1 MQIDSGEQMILP
13 ENRRGNAAEGRVLS
27 RLSRRFGVIWYRSN
41 GFVLLEL
48 LLLALLLL
56 VLFGG
61 WLTLGADSS
70 TGRLLPVSTTTSLLV
85 ATLVP
90 AMGLLMLAG
99 RRLALRRARRLTG
112 STGRLHV
119 RLVFFFSLIAAV
131 PTLLVVAFA
140 SYLFQSGVEFWF
152 SEKSRGL
159 LEDANQLA
167 RGYYEQNLRDIGDET
182 VAMAGDVRFY
192 LSQANIT
199 SPEFA
204 EAYTRQVIIRELNE
218 SAIIERGRDGV
229 VRTAAIVDPDQEEG
243 PHQIEPKT
251 FDRLSKGET
260 VVVSATAQRIEA
272 VTPIDLTRGIY
283 LYTARKSDAQAQS
296 QWQRAQSVLANYDSL
311 IRNARNLQL
320 RFNAALLAVSLLLVI
335 FAVWF
340 ALRFAD
346 RQVEPLA
353 ELLAAARDVGSGD
366 FSKRVEGRT
375 GNDEIGLLNRAFNR
389 MTEQIA
395 GQTQALIEA
404 NELLVE
410 RRAFTEAVLDSA
422 TSGIV
427 SVDYGGL
434 VLLINGSAQAML
446 FEGGEGKAIGRNIG
460 DIAPALAE
468 QLAAGRSSGVVQH
481 TRGADT
487 RTLAVK
493 IATTRHG
500 SVLTFEDI
508 TRQLLDQR
516 RAAWSDVARRIAHEI
531 KNPLT
536 PIQLA
541 TERLGRRFGRQIETD
556 AELFEELTQ
565 TIIRQVGDLRKM
577 VDEFSSFARMPKPS
591 FRDEDVSELVRQAM
605 FLQEV
610 GNPQI
615 TYRFDADDGDTVIA
629 CDRHQVGQA
638 MTNVLKN
645 AAEAIET
652 RASEAGSDFQ
662 GRILVH
668 MSPDRDGVTVTV
680 TDNGIGLP
688 VEGSRI
694 VEPYMTTREKGTGLG
709 LAIVQKILGEHGG
722 NLAFEPAPAI
732 DGEQG
737 GTCVRM
743 RFSRDPLA
751 ELNPQ
756 DDTPEK
762 GRPDKGREAAE

>member
-1 MQIDSGEQMILP
+1 MHDAPAESAIEKDGRRSAAGDS
-13 ENRRGNAAEGRVLS
+13 RALS
-27 RLSRRFGVIWYRSN
+27 RLSRRFGVIWYRAN
-41 GFVLLEL
+41 GFVMLEI
-48 LLLALLLL
+48 LLLALLML
-56 VLFGG
+56 VLVGG
-61 WLTLGADSS
+61 WLTLGADRS
-70 TGRLLPVSTTTSLLV
+70 TGQLLPLTTTTSLLV
-85 ATLVP
+85 ATLIP
-90 AMGLLMLAG
+90 AMGLLMLVG
-99 RRLALRRARRLTG
+99 RRLALRRARKLTG

-152 SEKSRGL
+152 SERSRGL

-243 PHQIEPKT
+243 PHRIEPPT
-251 FDRLSKGET
+251 FDRLAKGET
-260 VVVSATAQRIEA
+260 VVVTATAQRIEA
-272 VTPIDLTRGIY
+272 VTPIDLSRGIY
-283 LYTARKSDAQAQS
+283 LYTARKSDAEAQS

-311 IRNARNLQL
+311 IGNARRLQL
-320 RFNAALLAVSLLLVI
+320 QFNSALLAVSLLLVVL
-335 FAVWF
+335 AVWF

-427 SVDYGGL
+427 SVDDDGCI
-434 VLLINGSAQAML
+434 LLINGSAQAML
-446 FEGGEGKAIGRNIG
+446 FEGGEGKAVGSHLAE
-460 DIAPALAE
+460 IAPALAE
-468 QLAAGRSSGVVQH
+468 QLAAGRSSGIVQQS
-481 TRGADT
+481 RGADT

-493 IATTRHG
+493 IAHTRHG

-556 AELFEELTQ
+556 AELFDELTQ

-591 FRDEDVSELVRQAM
+591 FRDEDISELVRQAM
-605 FLQEV
+605 FLQEI
-610 GNPQI
+610 GNPHI
-615 TYRFDADDGDTVIA
+615 TYRFEGDEGDTVVA

-652 RASEAGSDFQ
+652 RTAEAGGDYQ

-668 MSPDRDGVTVTV
+668 MSPDRDGITVTV

-688 VEGSRI
+688 LEGSRI

-722 NLAFEPAPAI
+722 NLVFEPAPPGE
-732 DGEQG
+732 DGKG
-737 GTCVRM
+737 GTRVRM
-743 RFSRDPLA
+743 RFAREPLA
-751 ELNPQ
+751 EINP
-756 DDTPEK
+756 DDET
-762 GRPDKGREAAE
+762 GSANPDTSSFAAE

>member
-1 MQIDSGEQMILP
+1 MTADTSGQTFDAP
-13 ENRRGNAAEGRVLS
+13 ERKPNFGSEGVDWS
-27 RLSRRFGVIWYRSN
+27 RFTRRFGIFWHKAN
-41 GFVLLEL
+41 GFLILEILLV
-48 LLLALLLL
+48 AALLL

-61 WLTLGADSS
+61 WLTLGDGD
-70 TGRLLPVSTTTSLLV
+70 TRGQLLPLATTTTLLV
-85 ATLVP
+85 GTLVP
-90 AMGLLMLAG
+90 AMALLMLAG
-99 RRLALRRARRLTG
+99 RRLALRRARKRIG
-112 STGRLHV
+112 STGQLHV

-140 SYLFQSGVEFWF
+140 SYLFQSGVEVWF
-152 SEKSRGL
+152 SERSRGL

-167 RGYYEQNLRDIGDET
+167 RGYYEQSQRDIGDET

-192 LSQANIT
+192 LSQVSIA

-204 EAYTRQVIIRELNE
+204 EAFTRQVVIRKLNE
-218 SAIIERGRDGV
+218 SAIIERGDDGTI
-229 VRTAAIVDPDQEEG
+229 RTAAIVDPDQEAG
-243 PHQIEPKT
+243 PQRIESDT
-251 FDRLSKGET
+251 FDRLTQGES
-260 VVVSATAQRIEA
+260 VVVTATAQRIEA
-272 VTPIDLTRGIY
+272 VTPLDRDRNIY
-283 LYTARKSDAQAQS
+283 LYTARKSDQEAQE

-311 IRNARNLQL
+311 TRNARSLQL
-320 RFNAALLAVSLLLVI
+320 QFNIALIGISLALVAL
-335 FAVWF
+335 AVWF

-353 ELLAAARDVGSGD
+353 ALVTAARHVGAGD
-366 FSKRVEGRT
+366 FSKRVDGRT

-389 MTEQIA
+389 MTEQIS
-395 GQTQALIEA
+395 GQTRALVEA

-427 SVDYGGL
+427 SVDDDGSI
-434 VLLINGSAQAML
+434 LLINGSAIAML
-446 FEGGEGKAIGRNIG
+446 FENGEGEAIGRPLSE
-460 DIAPALAE
+460 IAPSLADHLE
-468 QLAAGRSSGVVQH
+468 SGRSGGVVQH
-481 TRGADT
+481 ARGGDT
-487 RTLAVK
+487 RTLAIKV
-493 IATTRHG
+493 ARTRHG
-500 SVLTFEDI
+500 TVLTFEDI

-541 TERLGRRFGRQIETD
+541 TERLGRRYRRQIETD
-556 AELFEELTQ
+556 TELFDELTQ

-577 VDEFSSFARMPKPS
+577 VDEFSSFARMPKPN
-591 FRDEDVSELVRQAM
+591 FRSEDVSDLVRQAM

-610 GNPQI
+610 GNPEI
-615 TYRFDADDGDTVIA
+615 GYRFEALDGDTMIA

-652 RASEAGSDFQ
+652 RKSQDGPDYRGTIKVRLA
-662 GRILVH
+662 
-668 MSPDRDGVTVTV
+668 PDRDGVTVTV

-688 VEGSRI
+688 MEGDRI

-722 NLAFEPAPAI
+722 NISFETA
-732 DGEQG
+732 EEG
-737 GTCVRM
+737 GTLVRL
-743 RFSRDPLA
+743 RFARDPLS
-751 ELNPQ
+751 ELA
-756 DDTPEK
+756 PEA
-762 GRPDKGREAAE
+762 EAAQ

>member
-1 MQIDSGEQMILP
+1 MTAETSGKTSHLG
-13 ENRRGNAAEGRVLS
+13 NRRALPGTGAIDWS
-27 RLSRRFGVIWYRSN
+27 RLTRRFGVVWHRFN
-41 GFVLLEL
+41 GFAVLEVV
-48 LLLALLLL
+48 LAGLLLL

-61 WLTLGADSS
+61 WLTLGSDDSHE
-70 TGRLLPVSTTTSLLV
+70 RLIPVATTTSLLV
-85 ATLVP
+85 ATLIP

-99 RRLALRRARRLTG
+99 RRLALRRARSLTG

-119 RLVFFFSLIAAV
+119 RLVFFFSLIAAM

-140 SYLFQSGVEFWF
+140 SYLFQSGVDFWF
-152 SEKSRGL
+152 SERSRGL

-192 LSQANIT
+192 LSQASIA

-218 SAIIERGRDGV
+218 SAIIERGGDGV
-229 VRTAAIVDPDQEEG
+229 VRTAAIVDPDEEAG
-243 PHQIEPKT
+243 PQSIAPDV
-251 FDRLSKGET
+251 FDRLIKGET
-260 VVVSATAQRIEA
+260 VVVTATAERIEA
-272 VTPIDLTRGIY
+272 VTPLDSDRGVF
-283 LYTARKSDAQAQS
+283 LYTARKSDEAAQS
-296 QWQRAQSVLANYDSL
+296 QWQRAQSVLANYDTL
-311 IRNARNLQL
+311 TGNARSMQLQ
-320 RFNAALLAVSLLLVI
+320 FNIALLGVSLALVAL
-335 FAVWF
+335 AVWF

-353 ELLAAARDVGSGD
+353 ELLSAARHVGSGD

-395 GQTQALIEA
+395 GQTHALIEA

-422 TSGIV
+422 TSGIISV
-427 SVDYGGL
+427 SDDRE

-446 FEGGEGKAIGRNIG
+446 FEGGEGQAIGRPLTE
-460 DIAPALAE
+460 IAPMLDE
-468 QLAAGRSSGVVQH
+468 QIEGGRSGGIVQH
-481 TRGADT
+481 ARGGDT

-493 IATTRHG
+493 IARTRHG
-500 SVLTFEDI
+500 TVLTFEDI

-541 TERLGRRFGRQIETD
+541 TERLGRRYRRQIETD
-556 AELFEELTQ
+556 TELFDELTQ

-591 FRDEDVSELVRQAM
+591 FREEDISDLVRQAM

-610 GNPQI
+610 GHPDI
-615 TYRFDADDGDTVIA
+615 AYRFEANEGDTTLA

-652 RASEAGSDFQ
+652 RKAAEDDGYR
-662 GRILVH
+662 GRIEVALV
-668 MSPDRDGVTVTV
+668 PDREGVTVTV

-688 VEGSRI
+688 KEGARV

-722 NLAFEPAPAI
+722 NIAFEAA
-732 DGEQG
+732 QG
-737 GTCVRM
+737 GGTQVRL
-743 RFSRDPLA
+743 RFARDPLA
-751 ELNPQ
+751 DLATDAGAQAVE
-756 DDTPEK
+756 
-762 GRPDKGREAAE
+762 

>member
-1 MQIDSGEQMILP
+1 MSGEAQEKSIP
-13 ENRRGNAAEGRVLS
+13 AERRPIFGSEGLDWS
-27 RLSRRFGVIWYRSN
+27 RLSRRFGVLWYRAN
-41 GFVLLEL
+41 GFVVLEIV
-48 LLLALLLL
+48 LAAVLLL

-61 WLTLGADSS
+61 WLTLGADKDS
-70 TGRLLPVSTTTSLLV
+70 GQLLPLTTTTSLLV

-90 AMGLLMLAG
+90 AMGLLMLMG
-99 RRLALRRARRLTG
+99 RRLALRRARKLTG

-119 RLVFFFSLIAAV
+119 RLVFFFSLLAAV

-152 SEKSRGL
+152 SERSRGL

-192 LSQANIT
+192 LSQANIA

-218 SAIIERGRDGV
+218 SAIIERGEDGI

-243 PHQIEPKT
+243 PHRIEPGV
-251 FDRLSKGET
+251 FDRLASGET
-260 VVVSATAQRIEA
+260 VVVSATAKRIEA
-272 VTPIDLTRGIY
+272 VTPLEPERGIY
-283 LYTARKSDAQAQS
+283 LYTARKSDEQAQS

-311 IRNARNLQL
+311 IGNARSLQL
-320 RFNAALLAVSLLLVI
+320 QFNIALLGVSLALVAL
-335 FAVWF
+335 AVWF

-422 TSGIV
+422 TSGII
-427 SVDYGGL
+427 SVDDDGRI
-434 VLLINGSAQAML
+434 LLINGSAQAML
-446 FEGGEGKAIGRNIG
+446 FEGGEGRAIGRPLAE
-460 DIAPALAE
+460 IAPALGE
-468 QLAAGRSSGVVQH
+468 QLKDGRSSGIVQQA
-481 TRGADT
+481 RGADT

-493 IATTRHG
+493 IARTRHG

-541 TERLGRRFGRQIETD
+541 TERLGRRYRRQIATD
-556 AELFEELTQ
+556 GELFDELTQ

-591 FRDEDVSELVRQAM
+591 FRDEDLSDLVRQAM

-610 GNPQI
+610 GNAQI
-615 TYRFDADDGDTVIA
+615 AYRFDSDEGNTTIA

-652 RASEAGSDFQ
+652 RSAEGNDNYK
-662 GRILVH
+662 GRIFVH

-688 VEGSRI
+688 REGQSI

-722 NLAFEPAPAI
+722 NIAFEAAP
-732 DGEQG
+732 EG
-737 GTCVRM
+737 GTRVRM

-751 ELNPQ
+751 ELSP
-756 DDTPEK
+756 DDGK
-762 GRPDKGREAAE
+762 EAAE

>member
-1 MQIDSGEQMILP
+1 MTIETSENASLAVDRRPLP
-13 ENRRGNAAEGRVLS
+13 GPEGLDWS
-27 RLSRRFGVIWYRSN
+27 RFSRRFGVFWYRAN

-48 LLLALLLL
+48 LLLAVLLL

-61 WLTLGADSS
+61 WLTLGADESK
-70 TGRLLPVSTTTSLLV
+70 GQLLPLTTTTSLLV
-85 ATLVP
+85 ATLIP
-90 AMGLLMLAG
+90 AMGLLMLLG

-152 SEKSRGL
+152 SERSRGL

-192 LSQANIT
+192 LSQANIA

-218 SAIIERGRDGV
+218 SAIIERGKDGM
-229 VRTAAIVDPDQEEG
+229 VRTAAIVDPDEEAG
-243 PHQIEPKT
+243 PHRIEPSV
-251 FDRLSKGET
+251 FDRLAKGET
-260 VVVSATAQRIEA
+260 VVVSATAKRIEA
-272 VTPIDLTRGIY
+272 VTPLDTTRGIF
-283 LYTARKSDAQAQS
+283 LYTARKSDEQAQS

-311 IRNARNLQL
+311 IGNARKLQL
-320 RFNAALLAVSLLLVI
+320 QFNIALLGVSLALVAL
-335 FAVWF
+335 AVWF

-366 FSKRVEGRT
+366 FSKRVAGRT

-422 TSGIV
+422 TAGIV
-427 SVDYGGL
+427 SVDDDGNI
-434 VLLINGSAQAML
+434 LLINGSAMAML
-446 FEGGEGKAIGRNIG
+446 FDGGEGKAIGRPLAE
-460 DIAPALAE
+460 IAPALRD
-468 QLAAGRSSGVVQH
+468 QLVAGRNSGIVQQS
-481 TRGADT
+481 RGTDT

-493 IATTRHG
+493 IARTRHG

-541 TERLGRRFGRQIETD
+541 TERLNRRYRRQISTD
-556 AELFEELTQ
+556 IELFDELTQ

-591 FRDEDVSELVRQAM
+591 FRDEDMTDLVRQAM

-610 GNPQI
+610 GNSHI
-615 TYRFDADDGDTVIA
+615 SYRFEGEEGDTTIA

-652 RASEAGSDFQ
+652 RASAANVDEDYK
-662 GRILVH
+662 GRIVVH
-668 MSPDRDGVTVTV
+668 LKPDREGLTVTV

-688 VEGSRI
+688 REGRNI

-722 NLAFEPAPAI
+722 NIAFETAE
-732 DGEQG
+732 DG
-737 GTCVRM
+737 GTRVRL
-743 RFSRDPLA
+743 RFSRNPLA
-751 ELNPQ
+751 DLAP
-756 DDTPEK
+756 DDGK
-762 GRPDKGREAAE
+762 EAAE